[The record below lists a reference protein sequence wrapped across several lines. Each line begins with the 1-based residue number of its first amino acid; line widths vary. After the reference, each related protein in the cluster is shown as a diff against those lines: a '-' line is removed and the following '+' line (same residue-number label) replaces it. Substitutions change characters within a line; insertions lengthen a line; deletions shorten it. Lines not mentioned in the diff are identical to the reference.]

1 METMM
6 GDLASMI
13 DALMHEEHVSSL
25 PEWTGMPLGQL
36 VTSYWHPDDIDAAW
50 RRWIEVNGHFDS
62 IHRSRMWNRSHTV
75 PHMEIGEHSIDLFHV
90 DLRSKAGLHDADR
103 ATLGLGKICQCVG
116 STTSQMIC
124 AACSWHFIGE
134 ESAATEAWHDHAFP
148 GWRDLPILPDK
159 LRGQMGT
166 RKMTPKLEEWFEAHY
181 PTEFRVLGA
190 PILTTRGKY
199 GTRHVPNY
207 SPFGGYDLSAGEQT
221 D

>member
-1 METMM
+1 M
-6 GDLASMI
+6 
-13 DALMHEEHVSSL
+13 SSHRI
-25 PEWTGMPLGQL
+25 P
-36 VTSYWHPDDIDAAW
+36 DID
-50 RRWIEVNGHFDS
+50 
-62 IHRSRMWNRSHTV
+62 
-75 PHMEIGEHSIDLFHV
+75 
-90 DLRSKAGLHDADR
+90 LRCTAGLHDADR
-103 ATLGLGKICQCVG
+103 APLGLGRICQCVG

-181 PTEFRVLGA
+181 PTEFRVPGA

-207 SPFGGYDLSAGEQT
+207 SPFGGYDLSAGERT